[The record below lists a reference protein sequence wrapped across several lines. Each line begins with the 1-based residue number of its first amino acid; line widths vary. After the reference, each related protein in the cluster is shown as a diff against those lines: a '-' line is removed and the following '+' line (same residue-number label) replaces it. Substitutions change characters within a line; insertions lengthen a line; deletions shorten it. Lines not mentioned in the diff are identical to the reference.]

1 MGTKSF
7 FIDTT
12 KCTGCRACQV
22 ACKQWNELDT
32 EKTTN
37 RGTYQNPPDLS
48 PKTYTLVRFTET
60 LEDGKMKWYFF
71 KDQCRHCI
79 SPPCMIEADNQ
90 KVSGAITQDE
100 TGAVVYD
107 PEKTKKLN
115 FSTIKESCPYNIPRV
130 NPKTKSIAKCTMC
143 VDRITNGL
151 LPACVKAC
159 PTGTLQFG
167 EREEM
172 LKTVRERL
180 DQLKPLYKDAKILDE
195 EEVSAL
201 YLIVDKPSLYQIAE
215 KKESSSLLALKSLFK
230 PLSVVGIGAAFLC
243 QLPSL
248 RQRGIKQG

>member
-12 KCTGCRACQV
+12 KCTGCRGCQV
-22 ACKQWNELDT
+22 ACKQWNELPA

-48 PKTYTLVRFTET
+48 HQTYTLVRFNESA
-60 LEDGKMKWYFF
+60 EDGKVKWYFF

-79 SPPCMIEADNQ
+79 SPPCLIEADNQ
-90 KVSGAITQDE
+90 KIEGAIIQDE
-100 TGAVVYD
+100 TGAVIYD
-107 PEKTKKLN
+107 PKKTRLLN
-115 FSTIKESCPYNIPRV
+115 FAKIKEACPYNIPRV
-130 NPKTKSIAKCTMC
+130 HPKTKSISKCTMC
-143 VDRITNGL
+143 VDRVSNGL

-172 LKTVRERL
+172 LKKAHERL
-180 DQLKPLYKDAKILDE
+180 DELKPLYKDAKILDE
-195 EEVSAL
+195 DEVSVL

-215 KKESSSLLALKSLFK
+215 KKDSSSLFAFQSLFK
-230 PLSVVGIGAAFLC
+230 PLSLLGIGAALLC

-248 RQRGIKQG
+248 RQREIKRD

>member
-12 KCTGCRACQV
+12 KCTACRACQV

-60 LEDGKMKWYFF
+60 LEDGRMKWYFF

-79 SPPCMIEADNQ
+79 SPPCLIEADNQ
-90 KVSGAITQDE
+90 KAADAIIQDE

-115 FSTIKESCPYNIPRV
+115 FQTIKESCPYNIPRV
-130 NPKTKSIAKCTMC
+130 NPKTKTIAKCTMC
-143 VDRITNGL
+143 YDRVTNGL

-159 PTGTLQFG
+159 PPGAMQFG

-172 LKTVRERL
+172 LKIAKERVAA
-180 DQLKPLYKDAKILDE
+180 LKSLYPEARILDE
-195 EEVSAL
+195 EEVSVF
-201 YLIVDKPSLYQIAE
+201 YLIVDKPALYQLAE
-215 KKESSSLLALKSLFK
+215 RKDAPSLLALRSLLK
-230 PLSVVGIGAAFLC
+230 PLGMLGIGAALLC

-248 RQRGIKQG
+248 RQRVVKED